1 MAGRLVR
8 KSDFNETWL
17 AWAWTLDF
25 NLEFVNSCPD
35 LLTEGLMTK
44 IEILR
49 IFITILTPLL
59 SYKAVLVPY
68 LFDSLE
74 NKLAGAWA

>member
-1 MAGRLVR
+1 MKTG
-8 KSDFNETWL
+8 S
-17 AWAWTLDF
+17 AWTWTLDF